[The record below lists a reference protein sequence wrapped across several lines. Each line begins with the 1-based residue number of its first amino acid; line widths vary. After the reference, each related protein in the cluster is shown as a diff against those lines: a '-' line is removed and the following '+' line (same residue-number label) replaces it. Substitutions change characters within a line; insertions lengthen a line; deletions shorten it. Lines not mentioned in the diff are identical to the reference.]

1 MIPGI
6 PTMGGVELLIILAI
20 ILLFFGAKRLPELA
34 RSLGRGKREFQ
45 QGIEEGEEPAEGE
58 TAEAQQQPA
67 KVEASERGEESE
79 VTLRKQARSAEAGEE
94 EAGTQEEHEGSR
106 AERSPR

>member
-1 MIPGI
+1 MIPGV

-45 QGIEEGEEPAEGE
+45 QGIEEGEES
-58 TAEAQQQPA
+58 AEAQQQPA
-67 KVEASERGEESE
+67 KAEASERREESE
-79 VTLRKQARSAEAGEE
+79 VTLRKEARSAQAGE
-94 EAGTQEEHEGSR
+94 EAGTQEHEGSR

>member
-45 QGIEEGEEPAEGE
+45 QGIEEGEE
-58 TAEAQQQPA
+58 TAEARQQPA
-67 KVEASERGEESE
+67 KAEASERGDKSE
-79 VTLRKQARSAEAGEE
+79 VTLRKEARPTQAGEE
-94 EAGTQEEHEGSR
+94 AATQEYEGSR
-106 AERSPR
+106 AERSP

>member
-1 MIPGI
+1 MIPGL

-45 QGIEEGEEPAEGE
+45 QGIEEGEEA
-58 TAEAQQQPA
+58 AEAQPNKA
-67 KVEASERGEESE
+67 EASGRGENSE
-79 VTLRKQARSAEAGEE
+79 ATLRKQAPSTEAGE
-94 EAGTQEEHEGSR
+94 EAGTQEHGGSR

>member
-45 QGIEEGEEPAEGE
+45 QGIEEGEG
-58 TAEAQQQPA
+58 AEAQQQPA
-67 KVEASERGEESE
+67 KAEASERREESE
-79 VTLRKQARSAEAGEE
+79 VTLRKEARSTHAGE
-94 EAGTQEEHEGSR
+94 EAGTQEHEGSR

>member
-1 MIPGI
+1 MIPGV

-45 QGIEEGEEPAEGE
+45 QGIAEGEEA
-58 TAEAQQQPA
+58 AEAQPNKA
-67 KVEASERGEESE
+67 EASGRAEESE
-79 VTLRKQARSAEAGEE
+79 VTLRKEARPAEAK
-94 EAGTQEEHEGSR
+94 EAGAQEHGGSR

>member
-1 MIPGI
+1 MIPGV

-45 QGIEEGEEPAEGE
+45 QGIEEGEE

-67 KVEASERGEESE
+67 KAEASERGEEGE
-79 VTLRKQARSAEAGEE
+79 VTLRKEARPAEAK
-94 EAGTQEEHEGSR
+94 EAGAQEHGGSR

>member
-1 MIPGI
+1 MIPGM

-45 QGIEEGEEPAEGE
+45 QGIEEGH
-58 TAEAQQQPA
+58 TAEAQQQPGKA
-67 KVEASERGEESE
+67 EASGPGEEGE
-79 VTLRKQARSAEAGEE
+79 VTLRKQARSAQAGEE
-94 EAGTQEEHEGSR
+94 GGAQEHGGSR

>member
-1 MIPGI
+1 
-6 PTMGGVELLIILAI
+6 MGGVELLIILAI

-45 QGIEEGEEPAEGE
+45 QGIEEGK
-58 TAEAQQQPA
+58 TSEAWQQPDKA
-67 KVEASERGEESE
+67 EASERGEQSE
-79 VTLRKQARSAEAGEE
+79 VTLRKQAPSTQAGGEGGAQE
-94 EAGTQEEHEGSR
+94 QGGTR

>member
-1 MIPGI
+1 
-6 PTMGGVELLIILAI
+6 MGGVELLIILAI

-45 QGIEEGEEPAEGE
+45 QGIEEGH
-58 TAEAQQQPA
+58 TAEEAQQPA
-67 KVEASERGEESE
+67 KAEASERGEEGE
-79 VTLRKQARSAEAGEE
+79 VTLRKQARSAQAGEQ
-94 EAGTQEEHEGSR
+94 AGAQEQGGSR

>member
-1 MIPGI
+1 MIPGV

-45 QGIEEGEEPAEGE
+45 QGIEEGHTAE
-58 TAEAQQQPA
+58 EAQQQPA
-67 KVEASERGEESE
+67 KAEARERAEESE
-79 VTLRKQARSAEAGEE
+79 VTLRKETRSAQAGEQ
-94 EAGTQEEHEGSR
+94 AGAQEHDGSR
-106 AERSPR
+106 AEWSPR

>member
-1 MIPGI
+1 MIPGV

-45 QGIEEGEEPAEGE
+45 QGIEEGEEA
-58 TAEAQQQPA
+58 AEAQQQPDKA
-67 KVEASERGEESE
+67 EASERGEKSE
-79 VTLRKQARSAEAGEE
+79 VTLRKEARSTQAA
-94 EAGTQEEHEGSR
+94 EAGTQEYEGRR

>member
-45 QGIEEGEEPAEGE
+45 QGIEEGEGA
-58 TAEAQQQPA
+58 AEAQRQPA
-67 KVEASERGEESE
+67 KAEASERGETSE
-79 VTLRKQARSAEAGEE
+79 ATLRKEAPSTQATE
-94 EAGTQEEHEGSR
+94 EAGAQEEYGGSR

>member
-1 MIPGI
+1 MIPGV

-45 QGIEEGEEPAEGE
+45 QGIEESEEA
-58 TAEAQQQPA
+58 AEAQQQPA
-67 KVEASERGEESE
+67 KAEASERGEQSE
-79 VTLRKQARSAEAGEE
+79 VTLRKEARSAEAGEE
-94 EAGTQEEHEGSR
+94 AGAQEHGGSR

>member
-45 QGIEEGEEPAEGE
+45 QGIEEGEGA
-58 TAEAQQQPA
+58 AEAQQPDKA
-67 KVEASERGEESE
+67 EASERGEESE
-79 VTLRKQARSAEAGEE
+79 VTLRKEARSAQAGEE
-94 EAGTQEEHEGSR
+94 EAGTQEHGGSR

>member
-1 MIPGI
+1 
-6 PTMGGVELLIILAI
+6 MGGVELLIILAI

-45 QGIEEGEEPAEGE
+45 QGIEEGES
-58 TAEAQQQPA
+58 AEAQQQPA
-67 KVEASERGEESE
+67 KAEARERAEERE
-79 VTLRKQARSAEAGEE
+79 VTLRKEARSAQAGEE
-94 EAGTQEEHEGSR
+94 AGAQEHDGSR